1 MSALTNSS
9 TTLSN
14 LDWREF
20 PENTRFECR
29 VGLIQE
35 EDGSFSVYAK
45 NLPGVASQGET
56 VAEALENIVD
66 ALAGALAE
74 HLSCGEIPWEED
86 FVEEGT
92 VEKRVVVDLSA
103 TAQNQ

>member
-1 MSALTNSS
+1 MSALMNSS
-9 TTLSN
+9 AAISS
-14 LDWREF
+14 LDWHEY
-20 PENTRFECR
+20 PEKTRFECR
-29 VGLIQE
+29 VGLICE

-66 ALAGALAE
+66 ALAGALAV

-86 FVEEGT
+86 FVEEGAF
-92 VEKRVVVDLSA
+92 EKRVLVDLSA
-103 TAQNQ
+103 TATA